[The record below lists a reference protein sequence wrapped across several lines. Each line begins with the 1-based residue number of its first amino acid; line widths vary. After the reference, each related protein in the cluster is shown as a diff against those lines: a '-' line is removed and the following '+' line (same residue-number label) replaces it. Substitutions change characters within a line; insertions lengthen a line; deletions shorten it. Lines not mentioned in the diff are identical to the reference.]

1 LATTY
6 QSPLAN
12 RPSAMTPFVVI
23 SLAGHAIAVGVVFA
37 MGYVFE
43 GPKIDLDQ
51 KPITASLVRMGKKRP
66 EDFLPRKESAPPPE
80 PEKVLIPTPGMKPD
94 PKTKPSKEKTDA
106 AKKSLFDAL
115 DKTAKQDEE
124 LEGEADGDPNGDSA
138 KQEGEKYYGVIKAA
152 VHRNY
157 DVTNAIPEGERIQL
171 KADIVIRLD
180 AEGGLIDIKFA
191 SKSPN
196 ELFNEAVLRAVKKA
210 APFGPPPMP
219 LRNALKKDG
228 VQLRFTP

>member
-1 LATTY
+1 
-6 QSPLAN
+6 
-12 RPSAMTPFVVI
+12 MTPFVVI
-23 SLAGHAIAVGVVFA
+23 SLVGHGLAVGVVIA

-124 LEGEADGDPNGDSA
+124 LEGEADGDPHGDSA
-138 KQEGEKYYGVIKAA
+138 KQEGEKYYGLIKAQ
-152 VHRNY
+152 VHHKY
-157 DVTNAIPEGERIQL
+157 DVTNAIPESERIQL
-171 KADIVIRLD
+171 KADVVIRLD
-180 AEGGLIDIKFA
+180 AVGAIIDIKLVRESGNA
-191 SKSPN
+191 
-196 ELFNEAVLRAVKKA
+196 LFNDAVLSAIKKA
-210 APFGPPPMP
+210 APFGAPPVP